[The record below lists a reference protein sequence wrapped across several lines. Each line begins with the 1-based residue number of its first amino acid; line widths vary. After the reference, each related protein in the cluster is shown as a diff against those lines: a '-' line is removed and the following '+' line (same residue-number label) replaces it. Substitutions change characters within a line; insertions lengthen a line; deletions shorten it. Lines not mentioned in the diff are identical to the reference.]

1 MDLENYLASEN
12 RHYRNTPFL
21 LGVEVTSYSASAIGS
36 DAIVGSSIAP
46 SSPVLSTCSESVY
59 STASPKQS
67 HTIENNGMPSS
78 LAHVNSARSS
88 QKLASFDRPQ
98 VQAQAAY
105 LETTVG
111 KLRTELARVRDS
123 TSITDLSNSRLSLSS
138 IERDLSTKFELP
150 NTKYRHVSR
159 HFTQL
164 QGVYGKA
171 FSDISKAASAE
182 AGPRSDLNSI
192 QLTLESSID
201 PIAEEYESFILSLEA
216 QLDTIGATPTKRTA
230 KTEAVPTGMNVISL
244 AGSQFYPS
252 ANRKELSDRK
262 AERISQTASSEAAIK
277 DVRMSNGFRLDD
289 GESQAPGG
297 KGEKER
303 PRDLAK
309 ALEQSEPGRGKTLPD
324 ANATQLKSLR
334 ENQGDGRLLSSFQE
348 LQIRHAT
355 TVDELEQI
363 RTQYLNTLKE
373 LDEVTARH
381 EEAQRRQRSP
391 SMFRRPAL
399 AHLTMNSYSTPS
411 STSAT
416 VPSSPGPITTRRT
429 PVYNGNLP
437 LVSRRSG
444 RPAYSESPKE
454 DLAQKEEIL
463 ETINVNDHSEQSR
476 LQENSAQLSSDGRSN
491 RSLSVRKSTNVTSVG
506 PTKRAYSNSRTPSLQ
521 PLNLP
526 LIRSSSL
533 SLSQYS
539 ALRGYGKSPNSPAN
553 SYSVEGSSS
562 PLMLDF
568 PNEQQTPRNAERSHE
583 SLEKEVLQLQEV
595 LKEREEEIRELE
607 LTVRQATSLSE
618 SVASL
623 KSEFND
629 DQSSLNGYT
638 RVSVSQMPRNCNV
651 KGRQSMAPSGSFNMQ
666 GNKEDNHPLPGVSCV
681 VEFSQK
687 PFSNTNRNELAISD
701 NIKSL
706 NVLMRSMAKKETDF
720 LETIKN
726 LKSQLKSTERKNED
740 LAKLSADQMANMSS
754 EIEGL
759 HDRLKISQAINPEVS
774 SEKLQEQASNGEQ
787 LRQSEIQALKD
798 EQELQLEKLK
808 TERSENFNQL
818 FTFTN
823 DKLMA
828 KEEQLIQLEARWQA
842 TLKAELTAQADFIW
856 AESDNQQSN
865 LVKAQLKSFQ
875 AKSSRE
881 RDKFNHEID
890 QLTKKHK
897 EEIER
902 LREEMATKLNSA
914 EARFANRIQ
923 EFEQLHAQKA
933 AQVTSIMPSDTRKM
947 TASSDGAS
955 QDHLE
960 EFQPWHVEKNQLV
973 SRNYELENEKL
984 YLVSEHEMRLE
995 QLKAEHAREISALQ
1009 ADNDDTLIAAL
1020 SELDQRRTN
1029 KFQAQVKMMEEA
1041 HVMQINE
1048 IKRIYEQKLGI
1059 PTTKEKKRAYQ
1070 PHDASKHSDP
1080 ADVRSVESPDH
1091 CSNSDSSSASAEE
1104 QSTID
1109 TAVLD
1114 PRMLKKIEDQ
1124 DSAISKLT
1132 KQLAQCEGNLKANI
1146 SAIAQLEDALND
1158 TERNLRKSR
1167 LQMNGLVQERDK
1179 MSIVNQR
1186 LRMELLRSQAEVE
1199 QIKQG
1204 LQAEKQQLE
1213 SKLEEEK
1220 LAKEAARTL
1229 LETRM
1234 LEMEK
1239 SQGKKS
1245 KFNCF

>member
-1 MDLENYLASEN
+1 MECPAAWLMSI
-12 RHYRNTPFL
+12 R
-21 LGVEVTSYSASAIGS
+21 LG
-36 DAIVGSSIAP
+36 
-46 SSPVLSTCSESVY
+46 
-59 STASPKQS
+59 
-67 HTIENNGMPSS
+67 
-78 LAHVNSARSS
+78 
-88 QKLASFDRPQ
+88 
-98 VQAQAAY
+98 AQAAY

-123 TSITDLSNSRLSLSS
+123 TSITDLSNSRL
-138 IERDLSTKFELP
+138 R
-150 NTKYRHVSR
+150 
-159 HFTQL
+159 
-164 QGVYGKA
+164 VYGKA

-277 DVRMSNGFRLDD
+277 D
-289 GESQAPGG
+289 
-297 KGEKER
+297 
-303 PRDLAK
+303 
-309 ALEQSEPGRGKTLPD
+309 
-324 ANATQLKSLR
+324 LKSLR

-444 RPAYSESPKE
+444 
-454 DLAQKEEIL
+454 
-463 ETINVNDHSEQSR
+463 
-476 LQENSAQLSSDGRSN
+476 
-491 RSLSVRKSTNVTSVG
+491 
-506 PTKRAYSNSRTPSLQ
+506 
-521 PLNLP
+521 
-526 LIRSSSL
+526 
-533 SLSQYS
+533 
-539 ALRGYGKSPNSPAN
+539 
-553 SYSVEGSSS
+553 SSS

-595 LKEREEEIRELE
+595 LKEREEEIREL
-607 LTVRQATSLSE
+607 
-618 SVASL
+618 
-623 KSEFND
+623 D
-629 DQSSLNGYT
+629 
-638 RVSVSQMPRNCNV
+638 
-651 KGRQSMAPSGSFNMQ
+651 
-666 GNKEDNHPLPGVSCV
+666 
-681 VEFSQK
+681 
-687 PFSNTNRNELAISD
+687 
-701 NIKSL
+701 
-706 NVLMRSMAKKETDF
+706 
-720 LETIKN
+720 
-726 LKSQLKSTERKNED
+726 
-740 LAKLSADQMANMSS
+740 
-754 EIEGL
+754 
-759 HDRLKISQAINPEVS
+759 
-774 SEKLQEQASNGEQ
+774 
-787 LRQSEIQALKD
+787 
-798 EQELQLEKLK
+798 
-808 TERSENFNQL
+808 ENFNQL

-1124 DSAISKLT
+1124 DSAVSKFSG
-1132 KQLAQCEGNLKANI
+1132 AQK
-1146 SAIAQLEDALND
+1146 
-1158 TERNLRKSR
+1158 
-1167 LQMNGLVQERDK
+1167 
-1179 MSIVNQR
+1179 
-1186 LRMELLRSQAEVE
+1186 LLRD
-1199 QIKQG
+1199 
-1204 LQAEKQQLE
+1204 
-1213 SKLEEEK
+1213 
-1220 LAKEAARTL
+1220 
-1229 LETRM
+1229 
-1234 LEMEK
+1234 
-1239 SQGKKS
+1239 
-1245 KFNCF
+1245 